1 MTKRQL
7 LRVYADRF
15 DALKALIESLE
26 RSGASQARIELE
38 KRDLEEA
45 KVDLEIARFEAR
57 WSPVPE
63 TEDA

>member
-15 DALKALIESLE
+15 DALKTSVESLE
-26 RSGASQARIELE
+26 QSGASQARIDLE

-45 KVDLEIARFEAR
+45 KVDLEIAKFEAR
-57 WSPVPE
+57 WSPMSEVDE
-63 TEDA
+63 R